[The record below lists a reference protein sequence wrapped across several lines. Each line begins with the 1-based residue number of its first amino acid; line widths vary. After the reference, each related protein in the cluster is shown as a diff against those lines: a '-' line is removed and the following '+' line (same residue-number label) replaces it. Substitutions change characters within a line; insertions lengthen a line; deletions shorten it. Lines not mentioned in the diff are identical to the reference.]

1 MEYLQ
6 LPENPRDTP
15 WNIRLLIC
23 NLFILTLNT
32 VLVVALLAS
41 LGGVASEVS
50 VMIPEMRETLKD
62 VRTMLPEMTTSLDDL
77 HDLAPKARDALKI
90 LDNICTRV
98 KC

>member
-1 MEYLQ
+1 MDYLRF
-6 LPENPRDTP
+6 PENPRDTP

-23 NLFILTLNT
+23 NLFMITLNT

-41 LGGVASEVS
+41 LGSVASEVS

-62 VRTMLPEMTTSLDDL
+62 VRTMLPEMTNSLDDL
-77 HDLAPKARDALKI
+77 HELAPKARDALKI